1 LPDRFP
7 DAASGHNYAMPDD
20 GSGSARDAS
29 DTAVAR
35 LGARF
40 LHSCEDVLY
49 VAVALLLVGGAAVV
63 LVDATYSLVTE
74 MDDGT
79 SRAIEHALD
88 SLLIVFILIELLG
101 AVRSTVRERRLVAEP
116 FLLVGVIASIKE
128 IVVLSAFAQ
137 ENADIE
143 DTVLQ
148 VGVLGGVVL
157 GLSLALLLL
166 RRKEREPTE

>member
-1 LPDRFP
+1 
-7 DAASGHNYAMPDD
+7 
-20 GSGSARDAS
+20 
-29 DTAVAR
+29 
-35 LGARF
+35 
-40 LHSCEDVLY
+40 VLY
-49 VAVALLLVGGAAVV
+49 LAVALLLVGGAAVV
-63 LVDATYSLVTE
+63 LVDATHGLVTE
-74 MDDGT
+74 IEDGT
-79 SRAIEHALD
+79 LRAVEHALD

-128 IVVLSAFAQ
+128 IVVLSAFTP
-137 ENADIE
+137 EDADIE

>member
-1 LPDRFP
+1 
-7 DAASGHNYAMPDD
+7 MPDD
-20 GSGSARDAS
+20 GSDSARDAS